1 MINEND
7 LTTNETK
14 EMFWSLVNKLKK
26 YDIFMFVFASDL
38 KGAQFGIKQLLF
50 EILRDDDD
58 INSSE
63 FMTLVNHIDE
73 NIRIAASSD
82 FDKINNIININNL
95 REKIK
100 DEIMWVIPLPSSKT
114 CSCPIHRG
122 LTH

>member
-1 MINEND
+1 MFNEND

-100 DEIMWVIPLPSSKT
+100 DEIMWVIPLPSSQT